1 MKPVQSSAP
10 SVSTAPVL
18 DFEQIREIMVHR
30 FPLLMLDRV
39 TVLEKGARLV
49 ALKNITGNEI
59 WFLGHF
65 PKQAIMPGVLMIEAM
80 AQVGGVLVYYSDTV
94 KLGKTP
100 LFTGIDRGK
109 FRRQVTPGDQLIMR
123 LEIMRRRGPVWRVRG
138 QAFVDKAL
146 AAEAELQVYLA
157 DNPREGQKR

>member
-1 MKPVQSSAP
+1 MQSSAP

-80 AQVGGVLVYYSDTV
+80 AQAASLLDTLSREDAHPEAARF
-94 KLGKTP
+94 LGRVEAQ
-100 LFTGIDRGK
+100 FQRMI
-109 FRRQVTPGDQLIMR
+109 VPGDVM
-123 LEIMRRRGPVWRVRG
+123 EIEVVMLKQISYAVITKSYVRVDG
-138 QAFVDKAL
+138 NIACT
-146 AAEAELQVYLA
+146 AELMLGSKA
-157 DNPREGQKR
+157 PDREK